1 MTHLN
6 PSISCLIRTHFSNV
20 SLYGLLFH
28 MQNASVSDDV
38 DEEQGIGDDGSKSSR
53 SHRALE
59 DSGLRFLALKKGRQL
74 SRLPRW
80 QPLKHMWQVWQNLIE
95 YIIMEDE

>member
-1 MTHLN
+1 
-6 PSISCLIRTHFSNV
+6 
-20 SLYGLLFH
+20 

-80 QPLKHMWQVWQNLIE
+80 QPLKHMWRALFFDKRNIFLSVGVTILI
-95 YIIMEDE
+95 YDLTNDETVL

>member
-1 MTHLN
+1 
-6 PSISCLIRTHFSNV
+6 
-20 SLYGLLFH
+20 

-80 QPLKHMWQVWQNLIE
+80 QPLKHMCLHFPLFVLRAFFVVGRWILVFVSSE
-95 YIIMEDE
+95 